1 MAGKGTNPTSKARNT
16 RAKPPAANAAAE
28 PATKSSSPRVA
39 RPKPA
44 ASPPEAPYR
53 PAPAPRPVVSPS
65 PDARPVGPVP
75 GDQPMNG
82 RQALAR
88 NVERVSGSPNAAPN
102 RLTPQ
107 PNPSARAAF
116 NNLSPVARAGGV
128 LAVGA
133 AAAPIL
139 EQLIRRAQDNGVFDR
154 LSPNNLSQRQQDMAR
169 RREQERLAADG
180 NRSMAEGRRESR
192 VDYGLDDIAENNLR
206 LESAPR
212 AAPSAPARPQPRP
225 TARPRNES
233 DDMAA
238 SLNRAMLSRQG
249 REFVNNEAPG
259 ISDASELKRR
269 LGGFSPDVEMARG
282 GMVKMSRGGDV
293 STFGKAFREA
303 RDSGLK
309 EFDWNGKRYNTR
321 TREEESRSRTE
332 SVRPTAKP
340 SLADRAKAASSGST
354 DDYKD
359 TSKPIDR
366 ASALRE
372 TDRVSRGVKMA
383 KGGMVSC
390 DKPKKMAKGGLAGTF
405 DMPGM
410 SDTPGRAPQ
419 NRRPKMM
426 KSAAKPKVKA
436 TMKAKNNMPMP
447 KMAKGGMSKRGK

>member
-1 MAGKGTNPTSKARNT
+1 M
-16 RAKPPAANAAAE
+16 
-28 PATKSSSPRVA
+28 
-39 RPKPA
+39 
-44 ASPPEAPYR
+44 
-53 PAPAPRPVVSPS
+53 
-65 PDARPVGPVP
+65 
-75 GDQPMNG
+75 
-82 RQALAR
+82 
-88 NVERVSGSPNAAPN
+88 
-102 RLTPQ
+102 
-107 PNPSARAAF
+107 
-116 NNLSPVARAGGV
+116 
-128 LAVGA
+128 
-133 AAAPIL
+133 
-139 EQLIRRAQDNGVFDR
+139 FDR
-154 LSPNNLSQRQQDMAR
+154 LNPNNLSQRQQDMAR

-233 DDMAA
+233 DEMAA
-238 SLNRAMLSRQG
+238 SLNRAMLSRPG

-269 LGGFSPDVEMARG
+269 LGGFPPDVEMAQGGYVKMADGGDVRNRRFMQDRRDNTPTKLGKKIGQAYIDAGRANDERWRSTIKSYFDEVDRTERRALQEEADRRASDDFNENGRSTKNTFRVRGNTVAPTKMSKG

-309 EFDWNGKRYNTR
+309 EFEWNGNRYNTR
-321 TREEESRSRTE
+321 TREEESRSRPE
-332 SVRPTAKP
+332 SVRPTAKS